1 MQSNDCPMTEDVP
14 KSVDENSV
22 LLRDK
27 RLIVLREALWYCE
40 DNNVKEIQYSE
51 LKRLCDESLELI
63 TDKKQ
68 TDMGGS
74 FNVILTRLEGIH
86 DVKKRYLRRDKRSS
100 KRSSIIPDIA
110 KIRMLLESKAL
121 IELKK
126 DEYSSLPPMEKP
138 IVETTPTLV
147 GYSTISDPS
156 DKIKVYRDWKKSR
169 RATIAYGSTF
179 WKISVMHPKK
189 RVLKL
194 SDVNIEDLL
203 EFGKKLPLR
212 MTLDLFR

>member
-1 MQSNDCPMTEDVP
+1 
-14 KSVDENSV
+14 
-22 LLRDK
+22 
-27 RLIVLREALWYCE
+27 
-40 DNNVKEIQYSE
+40 
-51 LKRLCDESLELI
+51 
-63 TDKKQ
+63 
-68 TDMGGS
+68 
-74 FNVILTRLEGIH
+74 
-86 DVKKRYLRRDKRSS
+86 
-100 KRSSIIPDIA
+100 
-110 KIRMLLESKAL
+110 
-121 IELKK
+121 
-126 DEYSSLPPMEKP
+126 MEKP

-169 RATIAYGSTF
+169 RATIAYGLKV
-179 WKISVMHPKK
+179 WKISLIHPKK